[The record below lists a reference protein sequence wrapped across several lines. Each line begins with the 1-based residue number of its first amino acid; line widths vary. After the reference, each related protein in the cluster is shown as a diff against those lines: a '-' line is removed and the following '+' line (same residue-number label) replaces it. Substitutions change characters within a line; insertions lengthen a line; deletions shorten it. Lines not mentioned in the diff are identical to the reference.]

1 MYWHFPD
8 QLFKSSRSFNLFV
21 AIILL
26 VIIGFIGVTGY
37 MFIEGYSLLDAAYM
51 TVITV
56 ATVGFK
62 EVHELSTEGRIFT
75 IFLIIMSFGIFAY
88 SISTITSYLVE
99 GRFNALVQGGRKN
112 SELKKMKDQ
121 IIIVGF
127 GRNGQQTAHD
137 LLLLGR
143 SVVVIEKSHDL
154 IMAHQES
161 RAVFVE
167 GDATEDEVL
176 EKAGI
181 RHAKALITTLPV
193 DADNLYVVL
202 TARSLCPDL
211 LIISR
216 ASHESSDKKLKTAG
230 ASHVVMP
237 EKVGGTYMASLVAKP
252 DLAEFFHRLSFEGN
266 EGVNLV
272 EVVCSELPQEF
283 QGRTIHDMSIR
294 RLTGAN
300 IVGFRTT
307 EGQYIINPGGDTV
320 RVPHAKLFVL
330 GTPDQIEKVKEI
342 IHQGRRN

>member
-1 MYWHFPD
+1 M
-8 QLFKSSRSFNLFV
+8 FKTRRSFNLFIAV
-21 AIILL
+21 ALL
-26 VIIGFIGVTGY
+26 LIIGVIGMTGY
-37 MFIEGYSLLDAAYM
+37 MLIEGYSLLDAAYM

-56 ATVGFK
+56 STVGFK

-75 IFLIIMSFGIFAY
+75 IFLIMMSFGIFAY

-99 GRFNALVQGGRKN
+99 GRLNTLIQGGRKN
-112 SELKKMKDQ
+112 VELRKMKDH
-121 IIIVGF
+121 IIIVGY

-137 LLLLGR
+137 LLLLGK
-143 SVVVIEKSHDL
+143 SVVVVEKNHEL
-154 IMAHQES
+154 ILSHQENKV
-161 RAVFVE
+161 AFIE
-167 GDATEDEVL
+167 GDATEDDVL

-181 RHAKALITTLPV
+181 RKAEALISTLPV

-202 TARSLCPDL
+202 TARSLCPEL

-237 EKVGGTYMASLVAKP
+237 EKVGGTYMAGLVAKP

-272 EVVCSELPQEF
+272 EIVCSELPQEF

-300 IVGFRTT
+300 IVGFRTP
-307 EGQYIINPGGDTV
+307 EGQYIIYPGGETV
-320 RVPHAKLFVL
+320 MIPHA
-330 GTPDQIEKVKEI
+330 
-342 IHQGRRN
+342 